1 MATTIVLSREAEERL
16 DFLASQTGRSK
27 SILLREIIER
37 GLDDIEDYYL
47 ANEVL
52 ERVSKGE
59 EKCPHCRRSEAGPWF
74 GQLNI
79 LTRLATV

>member
-1 MATTIVLSREAEERL
+1 MATAISLSHESEERL
-16 DFLASQTGRSK
+16 ASLVTQTGRSK

-52 ERVSKGE
+52 ERIRKGE
-59 EKCPHCRRSEAGPWF
+59 ESVHTAAEVRRDLG
-74 GQLNI
+74 LDN
-79 LTRLATV
+79 